1 MNFSTLIEKVADKQK
16 QREQARVNDFRSL
29 VAAIAAGQEPD
40 ADRVDAVLQEAGKS
54 LDDLRAAV
62 EQLQKRKAM
71 KAQLDTMPN
80 LEAERADL
88 ETKIGKATEILNA
101 SEANYA
107 EMVNPLRWRVEVI
120 KGDLQEM
127 WSLPRQLVE
136 SCPYPEMVERAQQI
150 DRQKREVHEEATA
163 LRRQIEEH
171 LLAVREYERQAEK
184 SSHKPHQQEVLI

>member
-1 MNFSTLIEKVADKQK
+1 MNLTTLFEKVAGKQK

-29 VAAIAAGQEPD
+29 VAAIANGQEPD
-40 ADRVDAVLQEAGKS
+40 ADRVDAVLYDSGQS

-101 SEANYA
+101 AEAKYA

-120 KGDLQEM
+120 KGDLQQM
-127 WSLPRQLVE
+127 WNLPQQLVE
-136 SCPYPEMVERAQQI
+136 TCPYPGTGRAGHA
-150 DRQKREVHEEATA
+150 DRP
-163 LRRQIEEH
+163 
-171 LLAVREYERQAEK
+171 AETRG
-184 SSHKPHQQEVLI
+184 P